1 MGQLTVPPWSAR
13 IRYVDARSRC
23 CCSEG
28 VEAAEPGGKRRKW
41 NGTEA
46 YLAGVDLLAAE
57 SVVVGTHDGG
67 R

>member
-1 MGQLTVPPWSAR
+1 MRGP
-13 IRYVDARSRC
+13 
-23 CCSEG
+23 
-28 VEAAEPGGKRRKW
+28 AAAVRRVWKQQSLGGKRRKW